1 MNENVYHHDM
11 HHDMHHDGEE
21 LSQSGSID
29 SIRDRIAAV
38 QGHELD
44 THVTEYDAIHDQLQ
58 RALTAID
65 GI

>member
-1 MNENVYHHDM
+1 MSEHGNYAEGDQS
-11 HHDMHHDGEE
+11 
-21 LSQSGSID
+21 SQSEAIE

-38 QGHELD
+38 SGLELD
-44 THVTEYDAIHDQLQ
+44 NHVAEYDAIHDQLQ

>member
-1 MNENVYHHDM
+1 MNESANLHHTA
-11 HHDMHHDGEE
+11 HREAE
-21 LSQSGSID
+21 LSPSGSID

-38 QGHELD
+38 QAQELD
-44 THVTEYDAIHDQLQ
+44 HHVNEYDAIHEQLQ

>member
-1 MNENVYHHDM
+1 MNENVNHHDM
-11 HHDMHHDGEE
+11 HRDGEE

-58 RALTAID
+58 RGLTAID